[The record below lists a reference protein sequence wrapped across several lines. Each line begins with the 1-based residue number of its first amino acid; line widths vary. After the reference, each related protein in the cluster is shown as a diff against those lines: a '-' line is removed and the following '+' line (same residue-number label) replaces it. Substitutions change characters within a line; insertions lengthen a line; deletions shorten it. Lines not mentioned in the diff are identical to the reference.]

1 MYIYIIYYII
11 HTYYIHIYTYIYICY
26 IYMYI
31 YICIFVYFQI
41 GQIFKEVNLAGSLKS
56 KTRRQFLQSYTIIKC
71 IRVILIV
78 L

>member
-1 MYIYIIYYII
+1 ML
-11 HTYYIHIYTYIYICY
+11 Y